1 MRAKSAMNGTHMRTR
16 CDGRL
21 GIKWFAVGRGILVL
35 GCSCLV
41 DCLLC
46 VCVCACVIIFFV
58 FWTDEVSARCGWQA
72 ACLQSDRRSY
82 LSSSCAA

>member
-1 MRAKSAMNGTHMRTR
+1 MRRRLLLSILACWVGTSARLLLFWCVESLGSRAFWSGDVGVRAKSAMNGTHMRTR

-41 DCLLC
+41 DC
-46 VCVCACVIIFFV
+46 CAM
-58 FWTDEVSARCGWQA
+58 
-72 ACLQSDRRSY
+72 
-82 LSSSCAA
+82 